1 MRGISFFVVMMLLA
15 CFNSLEAQ
23 NVKRPESYNYQR
35 GLEAMQEEKFDEA
48 IEYFNKDIQENPK
61 NGYSYSW
68 IAHIRLVKEEY
79 GKALTASDLAIK
91 NLPKK
96 DPEYVIFGYST
107 RAECY
112 LCLGDTV
119 KALADYATAVKVKPD
134 EPKLYDNRAQIYFEQ
149 GKYELSDQDYRKMI
163 EMQPGDVKG
172 YMGLGR
178 NALRQHRPDDAI
190 SQFNYVVKLDES
202 YSSSWMRATLL
213 AILLELKQN

>member
-1 MRGISFFVVMMLLA
+1 MKGLRFVFIVLVA
-15 CFNSLEAQ
+15 CLVNLQAQ

-35 GLEAMQEEKFDEA
+35 GLEAMQEEKIEEA
-48 IEYFNKDIQENPK
+48 IEYFNKDLQDNPK

-68 IAHIRLVKEEY
+68 IAHLRLAREEY
-79 GKALTASDLAIK
+79 GKALTAADLALK

-107 RAECY
+107 RAKCY
-112 LCLGDTV
+112 LCLEDTV
-119 KALADYATAVKVKPD
+119 KAMADYTAAIKVKPD
-134 EPKLYDNRAQIYFEQ
+134 ETKLYDNRAQIYYEQ
-149 GKYELSDQDYRKMI
+149 GNYSLADADYKKMI
-163 EMQPGDVKG
+163 ELKPGDVMG

-202 YSSSWMRATLL
+202 YSSKLQLICWL
-213 AILLELKQN
+213 Q